1 MTPADM
7 FFLIGGVLL
16 IVAIGGAV
24 MDIWMGPDK
33 DLEGWDPTEQ
43 NLRKW
48 RDR

>member
-1 MTPADM
+1 MTPAEM

-16 IVAIGGAV
+16 IVAAGGAL
-24 MDIWMGPDK
+24 I
-33 DLEGWDPTEQ
+33 DLFLGHDTDLDGWDPTEQ

>member
-1 MTPADM
+1 MTEQDM

-16 IVAIGGAV
+16 LVGLGGAV
-24 MDIWMGPDK
+24 MDWLFGHDT
-33 DLEGWDPTEQ
+33 DLDGWDPTEQ